1 MEKIKIEKN
10 IPFRK
15 SMGKFERI
23 VSKMETGDSIVLS
36 DTYSG
41 GTHRGLQSAF
51 VRLYG
56 KKSYSSRSEYDKEG
70 NKIGTRFWRLK

>member
-15 SMGKFERI
+15 RMGKLERI
-23 VSKMETGDSIVLS
+23 VSKMETGDSFLLS
-36 DTYSG
+36 GTYSG
-41 GTHRGLQSAF
+41 THRSLISAF
-51 VRLYG
+51 VSLYG
-56 KKSYSSRSEYDKEG
+56 KKSYSCRSEYDKEG

>member
-1 MEKIKIEKN
+1 MKIEKN
-10 IPFRK
+10 IPLRK
-15 SMGKFERI
+15 RKMGKFERI

-36 DTYSG
+36 DTYS

-70 NKIGTRFWRLK
+70 NKIGTRYWKLK